1 MFDLILNPFIT
12 ILALFYSLFSQNIVL
27 SIAVFTVL
35 VRLATSPLLLQQH
48 RSTSKMQELQPKMK
62 KLQEKYKGNREE
74 LSKAQM
80 EMYREAGVNPL
91 GGCLPLL
98 VQLPVFLAMYQTI
111 IHALANTPYQLID
124 MSGRI
129 LLPGLDNIV
138 PIQNTWAG
146 MDLTL
151 PPTINPTYA
160 LILPV
165 LVMVT
170 QWVSYKVTV
179 PEMPPNEDGTPN
191 QMAQTTK
198 TMANVMMVMFGFFSL
213 SFSVGISIY
222 FVVSNI
228 TGMVQYTLLGKADW
242 GKLVG
247 KSKVKPAI
255 ISSGSGDGKLSTASK
270 VKSAPAS
277 VKSGGKP
284 NSPTDVRNANPL
296 SGAISKTEK
305 RKNNKMRPRS
315 QTN

>member
-12 ILALFYSLFSQNIVL
+12 ILSLFYSVFGQNIVL

-35 VRLATSPLLLQQH
+35 IRLATSPLLLQQH
-48 RSTSKMQELQPKMK
+48 RSTAKMQELQPKLR
-62 KLQEKYKGNREE
+62 KLQEKYKNDREK
-74 LSKAQM
+74 LAQAQM
-80 EMYREAGVNPL
+80 QLYKEAGVNPL

-98 VQLPVFLAMYQTI
+98 VQLPIFLAMYQTI

-124 MSGRI
+124 LSGRI
-129 LLPGLDNIV
+129 LFPGLDNIV
-138 PIQNTWAG
+138 PIQNMWAG
-146 MDLTL
+146 LDLTL
-151 PPTINPTYA
+151 PPTINPAYA
-160 LILPV
+160 LVLPI

-179 PEMPPNEDGTPN
+179 PEIPPNEDGTPN
-191 QMAQTTK
+191 PMAQTTK
-198 TMANVMMVMFGFFSL
+198 TMANVMMVMFGLFSL
-213 SFSVGISIY
+213 SFSVGLSIY

-247 KSKVKPAI
+247 KPKLQPAPVPA
-255 ISSGSGDGKLSTASK
+255 SAPSNKLSTASS
-270 VKSAPAS
+270 VKAVANNAKASNKANAPAEARS
-277 VKSGGKP
+277 
-284 NSPTDVRNANPL
+284 NPM
-296 SGAISKTEK
+296 SGAINKTEK

>member
-12 ILALFYSLFSQNIVL
+12 ILALFYSVFGQNIVL
-27 SIAVFTVL
+27 AIALFTVL
-35 VRLATSPLLLQQH
+35 IRLATSPLLLQQH
-48 RSTSKMQELQPKMK
+48 RSTAKMQELQPKMK
-62 KLQEKYKGNREE
+62 KLQEKYKGDREK
-74 LSKAQM
+74 LSQEQM
-80 EMYREAGVNPL
+80 KLYREAGVNPL

-98 VQLPVFLAMYQTI
+98 VQLPIFLAMYQTI

-124 MSGRI
+124 LSGRI
-129 LLPGLDNIV
+129 IFPGLDHLV
-138 PIQNTWAG
+138 PIQNVWFG
-146 MDLTL
+146 LDLAQ

-160 LILPV
+160 LVLPI

-191 QMAQTTK
+191 PMAQTTK
-198 TMANVMMVMFGFFSL
+198 TMANVMMVMFGLFSL
-213 SFSVGISIY
+213 SFSVGLSIY

-247 KSKVKPAI
+247 KSKVKPVPVTAPVTA
-255 ISSGSGDGKLSTASK
+255 GDGKLSTASK
-270 VKSAPAS
+270 VKPSSAA
-277 VKSGGKP
+277 GGKNMP
-284 NSPTDVRNANPL
+284 ATTARQNPM

-315 QTN
+315 QMN

>member
-12 ILALFYSLFSQNIVL
+12 VLSLFYSVFGQNIVL

-35 VRLATSPLLLQQH
+35 IRLATSPLLLQQH
-48 RSTSKMQELQPKMK
+48 RSTAKMQELQPKIR
-62 KLQEKYKGNREE
+62 KLQEKYKNDREK
-74 LSKAQM
+74 LAQAQM
-80 EMYREAGVNPL
+80 QMYKEAGVNPL

-98 VQLPVFLAMYQTI
+98 VQLPIFLAMYQTI

-124 MSGRI
+124 LSGRI
-129 LLPGLDNIV
+129 LFPGLDNIV
-138 PIQNTWAG
+138 PIQNNWAG
-146 MDLTL
+146 LDLTL

-160 LILPV
+160 LVLPV

-179 PEMPPNEDGTPN
+179 PEIPPNEDGTPN
-191 QMAQTTK
+191 PMAQTTK
-198 TMANVMMVMFGFFSL
+198 TMANVMMVMFGLFSL
-213 SFSVGISIY
+213 SFSVGLSIY

-247 KSKVKPAI
+247 KSKMQPAPAFPKPT
-255 ISSGSGDGKLSTASK
+255 DGKLSTAS
-270 VKSAPAS
+270 S
-277 VKSGGKP
+277 VKSSAMQSKSGAKP
-284 NSPTDVRNANPL
+284 ASATEARSNPM

>member
-12 ILALFYSLFSQNIVL
+12 VLSLFYSVFGQNIVL

-35 VRLATSPLLLQQH
+35 IRLATSPLLLQQH
-48 RSTSKMQELQPKMK
+48 RSTAKMQELQPKIR
-62 KLQEKYKGNREE
+62 KLQEKYKNDREK
-74 LSKAQM
+74 LAQAQM
-80 EMYREAGVNPL
+80 QLYKEAGVNPL

-98 VQLPVFLAMYQTI
+98 VQLPIFLAMYQTI

-124 MSGRI
+124 LSGRI
-129 LLPGLDNIV
+129 LFPGLDNIV
-138 PIQNTWAG
+138 PIQNSWAG
-146 MDLTL
+146 LDLTL

-160 LILPV
+160 LVLPV

-179 PEMPPNEDGTPN
+179 PEIPPNEDGTPN
-191 QMAQTTK
+191 PMAQTTK
-198 TMANVMMVMFGFFSL
+198 TMANVMMVMFGLFSL
-213 SFSVGISIY
+213 SFSVGLSIY

-247 KSKVKPAI
+247 KSKMQPVPVSPKPT
-255 ISSGSGDGKLSTASK
+255 DGKLSTASS
-270 VKSAPAS
+270 VKGSSNYAKSGAKPAS
-277 VKSGGKP
+277 ATEARS
-284 NSPTDVRNANPL
+284 NPM